1 MNAALLMIKGLISDL
16 PQEEREL
23 VEVTHAALKA
33 LVDEADKTSEG
44 AGRLALALL
53 GTEMAE

>member
-1 MNAALLMIKGLISDL
+1 MNAALLIKGLISGL